1 MPSQNEGR
9 SQVTCINTGLQSDW
23 RLCVAPMMEWTDRHC
38 RHFHRLLAPHARLYT
53 EMVSCGALLHGPRAR
68 LLAYSA
74 EQHPLALQI
83 GGAQPRELAEC
94 ARLGADAG
102 FDEINLNVGCP
113 SDRVQHARIGACLMR
128 EPNLVADCVS
138 AMRAA
143 VAVPVTVKCR
153 TGVDDSEHYEFLAA
167 FVDTVAAAGCGVF
180 IVHARKAILRGLTP
194 AQNRSIPPLD
204 WSRVARLT
212 ADFPRLSFVVN
223 GGLDSAASVRAQLE
237 RVDGVMLGRAAYHDP
252 WLLHRLDAELF
263 DHTPS
268 TTRFG
273 ALQRLLPYVEAEL
286 ANGAR
291 LHDIARH
298 LHGLFNGCPGAR
310 RYRRH
315 LAEHAMR
322 PGAGIG
328 VLLDAANLVVETDAP
343 EALAAC
349 SNA

>member
-1 MPSQNEGR
+1 
-9 SQVTCINTGLQSDW
+9 
-23 RLCVAPMMEWTDRHC
+23 MMEWTDRHC

-74 EQHPLALQI
+74 EQHPLALQL
-83 GGAQPRELAEC
+83 GGASPRELAAC
-94 ARLGADAG
+94 ARFGADAG

-128 EPNLVADCVS
+128 EPDLVADCLS

-143 VAVPVTVKCR
+143 VDIPVTVKCR
-153 TGVDDSEHYEFLAA
+153 TGVDDLEHYEFLAT
-167 FVDTVAAAGCGVF
+167 FVDTVGAAGCDVF

-194 AQNRSIPPLD
+194 AQNRSVPPLD
-204 WSRVARLT
+204 WTRVARLK

-252 WLLHRLDAELF
+252 WLLHLLDAQLF
-263 DHTPS
+263 DVAT
-268 TTRFG
+268 TTRSD
-273 ALQRLLPYVEAEL
+273 ALLRLLPYVESEL
-286 ANGAR
+286 AGGAR
-291 LHDIARH
+291 LHDVARH

-315 LAEHAMR
+315 LAEHATR
-322 PGAGIG
+322 RGAGID
-328 VLLDAANLVVETDAP
+328 VLLDAARWVVETDDT
-343 EALAAC
+343 ETLAAC